1 VGELVV
7 AFIPDD
13 DDSGDVVALEID
25 DDGKTPPPARDSF
38 SIALGGCSTNVT
50 SSAGRLKKACPCVW
64 FLSPESLVACP
75 RFLLFTD
82 LGGVVSSVF
91 LELFR

>member
-25 DDGKTPPPARDSF
+25 DDDGKIPPPPPARDSF
-38 SIALGGCSTNVT
+38 SIIALGDVL
-50 SSAGRLKKACPCVW
+50 RV
-64 FLSPESLVACP
+64 
-75 RFLLFTD
+75 RQD
-82 LGGVVSSVF
+82 D
-91 LELFR
+91 